1 MNEKMIDLTEEQ
13 TEYINEQLYM
23 YDKEHIKYCLKG
35 SVHIGIEMD
44 GILVGGLNA
53 YMSAYHILYV
63 DIVFVAETYRRQG
76 IGRKLICEMEQRA
89 KAIGANMI
97 RLDTFDWQGYEFY
110 QSLGYEEVG
119 HYYNQED
126 KFHEYFFEGN
136 CNSKLQ

>member
-1 MNEKMIDLTEEQ
+1 MDEKIIDLTEEQ
-13 TEYINEQLYM
+13 AEYINEQLYM
-23 YDKEHIKYCLKG
+23 YDKEYIKYRLKG
-35 SVHIGIEMD
+35 SVHIGIEMG

-63 DIVFVAETYRRQG
+63 DTVFVAETYRRQG

-89 KAIGANMI
+89 RAIGANMI

-126 KFHEYFFEGN
+126 EFHEYFFI
-136 CNSKLQ
+136 KQI